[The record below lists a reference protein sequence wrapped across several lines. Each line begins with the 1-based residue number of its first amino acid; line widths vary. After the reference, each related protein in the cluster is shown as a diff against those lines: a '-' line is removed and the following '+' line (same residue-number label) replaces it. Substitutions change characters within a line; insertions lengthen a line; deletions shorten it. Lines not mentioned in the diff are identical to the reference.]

1 MQIEDINQLKSLFES
16 ENIETIE
23 KGTALAESYVEDS
36 TQFKQLLESVVNKT
50 LTELHQDIL
59 FDLFEGFHH
68 QAYLGLWSLGHFGK
82 WESNIANMSNL
93 NLNSKYLQRIPAS
106 IENLHT
112 LQGLHLNHNRL
123 TNIPDSILRLSSL
136 RTLSISNNSITE
148 IPASIEH
155 LSRLTTLK
163 LSNNKISSIPA
174 SISQL
179 SNLTTLN
186 MSRNEISDLPEKMG
200 NMTTLTH
207 ITFID
212 CPIYSIPQTFR
223 QLTNLEHLNISLCSY
238 IDDRTMEQKQAI
250 RNTFQHSLLIEFRWD
265 PHSN

>member
-1 MQIEDINQLKSLFES
+1 MQIEGINQLKSLFES
-16 ENIETIE
+16 ESIEIIE
-23 KGTALAESYVEDS
+23 KGTALAESYVENS

-50 LTELHQDIL
+50 LIELHQDIL

-82 WESNIANMSNL
+82 WEPSIANMSNL
-93 NLNSKYLQRIPAS
+93 NLNRKYLQRIPAS

-112 LQGLHLNHNRL
+112 LQSLHLDHNCL
-123 TNIPDSILRLSSL
+123 TNIPDSILRLSQL

-148 IPASIEH
+148 
-155 LSRLTTLK
+155 L
-163 LSNNKISSIPA
+163 PA

-179 SNLTTLN
+179 SNLTTLD
-186 MSRNEISDLPEKMG
+186 MSRNKISDLPESIG

-207 ITFID
+207 LTFID

-223 QLTNLEHLNISLCSY
+223 QLTNLEHLDVSLCSY
-238 IDDRTMEQKQAI
+238 INDRTMEQTQAI